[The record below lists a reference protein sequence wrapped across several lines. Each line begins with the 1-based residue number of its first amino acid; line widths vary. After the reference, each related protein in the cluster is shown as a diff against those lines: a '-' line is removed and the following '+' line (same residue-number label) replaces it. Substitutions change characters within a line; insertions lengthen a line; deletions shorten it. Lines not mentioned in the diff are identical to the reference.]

1 MIEWDPVI
9 LWEDSKHLFSSIGP
23 FPREESSDPLIQAWR
38 NVSLAVRVLGA
49 GKADSTFV
57 YVDFHVILLFS
68 LRCLT
73 NHSHPYL
80 LFSSPKLLRSNFS
93 GKYSCQGYL
102 SSHLGWKEVSPLLP
116 QAFYPSPVF
125 SLTLHM
131 PVFWKSLWFQVCSLS
146 GPDHKLIS
154 PGWLPSLCAPLTFSF
169 LSSAN
174 SIPTHPAAFYLPK
187 ICWHSLSPKL
197 LLPLPLSM
205 WLYTF
210 FHLLPIILGSLRK
223 QRETSM
229 FILPCVAGSPK
240 IFS

>member
-57 YVDFHVILLFS
+57 YVDFRVILLFS

-93 GKYSCQGYL
+93 GKYSCQGYM

-131 PVFWKSLWFQVCSLS
+131 PVSWKSLWFQVCSLS
-146 GPDHKLIS
+146 GPDHKLID
-154 PGWLPSLCAPLTFSF
+154 PKF
-169 LSSAN
+169 SSAHT
-174 SIPTHPAAFYLPK
+174 SQKT
-187 ICWHSLSPKL
+187 LSHVNNTERTKSVINIL
-197 LLPLPLSM
+197 Q
-205 WLYTF
+205 TF
-210 FHLLPIILGSLRK
+210 
-223 QRETSM
+223 
-229 FILPCVAGSPK
+229 
-240 IFS
+240 